1 MSAVN
6 GDGNDNDNDDEQ
18 KKRAESV
25 KYEDLT
31 DGYDAKNRTLYP

>member
-6 GDGNDNDNDDEQ
+6 GDGNDNDNDEQ